1 MSRRAFAV
9 FAILV
14 TLICGAALLAW
25 ADGIDKWF
33 ANLFYDPAQGFGAGF
48 SSLLATLRISTR
60 LSAYGVGAFLIFGFA
75 WRVLLGRAFFA
86 LSRAGVIYLMA
97 VFILGPGLLVNSIL
111 KEDWGRARPSQIVEF
126 GGEKHYTPPLEIA
139 DQCQH
144 NCSFVS
150 GEASLGFA
158 FSAFGFVATDPRR
171 RRLGLAAGIVL
182 GSAFGFLRIA
192 QGGHFLSDVYFAG
205 VFIFALAWALH
216 RILIGSRLLD
226 ALGLW
231 RSEHLPNGRA

>member
-1 MSRRAFAV
+1 MTRRAPAF

-14 TLICGAALLAW
+14 ILTSSAALLAW
-25 ADGIDKWF
+25 ADGIDKWS
-33 ANLFYDPAQGFGAGF
+33 ANLFYDPARGFAASY
-48 SSLLATLRISTR
+48 SSLLAILRVSTR
-60 LSAYGVGAFLIFGFA
+60 LAAYGVGAFLIFGFV
-75 WRVLLGRAFFA
+75 WRVLLGYEFLA

-97 VFILGPGLLVNSIL
+97 VFILGPGLLVNGIL

-126 GGEKHYTPPLEIA
+126 GGDKRYTPPLEIA

-158 FSAFGFVATDPRR
+158 FGAFGFVATAPRR
-171 RRLGLAAGIVL
+171 RRLGLAAGLVL
-182 GSAFGFLRIA
+182 GSVFGLLRMA

-205 VFIFALAWALH
+205 VAIFALAWALH
-216 RILIGSRLLD
+216 RILISRGLLD

-231 RSEHLPNGRA
+231 RSEEPSNGSA